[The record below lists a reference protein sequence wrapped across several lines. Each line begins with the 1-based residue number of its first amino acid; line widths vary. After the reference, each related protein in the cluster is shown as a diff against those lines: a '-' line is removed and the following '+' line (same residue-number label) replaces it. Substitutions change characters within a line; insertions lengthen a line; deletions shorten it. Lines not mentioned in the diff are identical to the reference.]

1 MSVAER
7 AVEAAPAGFGGEV
20 DLRAQRRGDAQRAVF
35 LGSDLAELSDEG
47 GVEGGGE
54 SQGRGPEGNLAAG
67 AQVEL
72 GRRRGLVARVGGV
85 VGRDAVAERL
95 HEGLHVVVPAGR
107 RFGTLHGGHE
117 DRPQVVFLQE
127 LLLRVG
133 DFGSADGLMAA
144 VQHQTGDF
152 LDGKLCGEVFC
163 AGLGRKP
170 PVLIR
175 VQDAVSVQVL
185 EGEAVHGEEGS
196 AGIAQRGA
204 ALLGDELETV
214 GGGLLPLGAAGRE
227 QQGAGGRQGNS
238 DSHRYSKLTWIV

>member
-1 MSVAER
+1 M
-7 AVEAAPAGFGGEV
+7 
-20 DLRAQRRGDAQRAVF
+20 
-35 LGSDLAELSDEG
+35 
-47 GVEGGGE
+47 
-54 SQGRGPEGNLAAG
+54 
-67 AQVEL
+67 
-72 GRRRGLVARVGGV
+72 
-85 VGRDAVAERL
+85 AERL

-133 DFGSADGLMAA
+133 DFGPADGLMAA

-152 LDGKLCGEVFC
+152 LDGKLRGEVLG

-170 PVLIR
+170 PVLIG
-175 VQDAVSVQVL
+175 VQGTVSVQVL

-196 AGIAQRGA
+196 AGVAQRGA

-214 GGGLLPLGAAGRE
+214 GGGLLPFGAAGRE